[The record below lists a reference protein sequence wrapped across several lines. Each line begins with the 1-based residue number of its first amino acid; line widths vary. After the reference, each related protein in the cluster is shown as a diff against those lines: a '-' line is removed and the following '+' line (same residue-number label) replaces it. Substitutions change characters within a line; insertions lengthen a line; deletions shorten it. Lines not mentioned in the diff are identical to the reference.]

1 MTDET
6 DRQVLRRMI
15 EAGRRIT
22 RESTADA
29 ALSLAVTRAGQDVLG
44 LMIEVP
50 AVTERHMTLADLPE
64 VIEDR
69 ALRLV
74 IEGPGGGLGLM
85 VLGVEV
91 LSAIVQMQTI
101 GRLCRTDTANRRP
114 TRTDA
119 AMAVEFVDRLLSEIE
134 RELAGSAAAGWGA
147 GFRYASW
154 IEEGR
159 PLATLLEDTA
169 FRVWKIEG
177 RLGPAGTGGDMLW
190 VVPADGRG
198 GRGRPPV
205 AAAEGGD
212 APPPAD
218 PDWDT
223 RLSRSVLGAHARLDA
238 VLNRMALPLS
248 EVLALRPGMEIPL
261 PGAEIGAIL
270 VEAEGRRL
278 ARGRLGQ
285 FRGQRAVL
293 LGAEEVTAPR
303 EQPQPGPSDSVPVAD
318 CAPDIDMLLGTVA
331 QPLHALG

>member
-1 MTDET
+1 
-6 DRQVLRRMI
+6 
-15 EAGRRIT
+15 
-22 RESTADA
+22 
-29 ALSLAVTRAGQDVLG
+29 
-44 LMIEVP
+44 
-50 AVTERHMTLADLPE
+50 
-64 VIEDR
+64 
-69 ALRLV
+69 
-74 IEGPGGGLGLM
+74 
-85 VLGVEV
+85 
-91 LSAIVQMQTI
+91 MQTI

-134 RELAGSAAAGWGA
+134 REFAGSAAAGWGA

-154 IEEGR
+154 IEEGARSR
-159 PLATLLEDTA
+159 PCW
-169 FRVWKIEG
+169 RIQHWPG
-177 RLGPAGTGGDMLW
+177 RL
-190 VVPADGRG
+190 RG
-198 GRGRPPV
+198 GWVPPER
-205 AAAEGGD
+205 AETCSGSCRRMAGEGGG
-212 APPPAD
+212 ALLSPPGKGAMRPAD

-270 VEAEGRRL
+270 VEAEGRRP

-293 LGAEEVTAPR
+293 LGAEDVTAPR
-303 EQPQPGPSDSVPVAD
+303 KQPQPGPSESVPVAD